1 MHTLTQE
8 TMDHFG
14 ITKVLNTF
22 NGGQKIVYIV
32 VDSNGNTLAMKCFRN
47 CSQRDIQEI
56 AILEKFKHL
65 PGISRVV
72 KVEDYQGSPVM
83 FEEFIDA
90 PNLED
95 IVASYAGD
103 ASKIGTLLKG
113 LAETLRPIWE
123 DRVVHRDLKPNNIK
137 ILPSGESVILDFGI
151 ARDLAAAESITD
163 TGDDQP
169 MTWNYASPE
178 QYRKDKDSISYRTDF
193 FVLGVIGYV
202 LYYQRH
208 PFGGSRDEVATKYSS
223 LDNTISSDDDCKL
236 NPFFEASMTFDPS
249 MRPRN
254 VDTFIATL

>member
-1 MHTLTQE
+1 
-8 TMDHFG
+8 MDHFG

-22 NGGQKIVYIV
+22 NNGAQKIVYIV
-32 VDSNGNTLAMKCFRN
+32 IDSKGDTLAMKCFRN

-56 AILEKFKHL
+56 AILEKFRHIE
-65 PGISRVV
+65 GISRV
-72 KVEDYQGSPVM
+72 KRVEDYHGSPVM

-103 ASKIGTLLKG
+103 ASKIAALISG

-123 DRVVHRDLKPNNIK
+123 DRIVHRDLKPNNIK
-137 ILPSGESVILDFGI
+137 ILPNGKSVILDFGI
-151 ARDLAAAESITD
+151 ARDLAATESITE
-163 TGDDQP
+163 TGDVQP

-208 PFGGSRDEVATKYSS
+208 PFGENPDEVAVKYSS
-223 LDNTISSDDDCKL
+223 ADNTILSDDNCKL
-236 NPFFEASMTFDPS
+236 NPFFEASMAFDPS

-254 VDTFIATL
+254 VDTFIATLYTYL